1 MVLRG
6 KNRRIIL
13 KKVYPN
19 FPGETFRVLKEKEG
33 YVQIQ
38 EESSGA

>member
-1 MVLRG
+1 MNLA
-6 KNRRIIL
+6 
-13 KKVYPN
+13 
-19 FPGETFRVLKEKEG
+19 FPPSETFRVLKEKEG